1 MGWSIFFS
9 ICYTPKDNF
18 FYFIKV
24 DRFKCPRR
32 NNEIFIFNLWPGIV
46 SPGGLEI
53 KADSATVESANAHL
67 DSAKA
72 YMEQKKAQEA
82 LAAFEASRLEYRL
95 AMLRAERD
103 SLKAEDERVE
113 GELRADVERKL
124 LYQNILDNENKE
136 VK

>member
-1 MGWSIFFS
+1 MKSLFF
-9 ICYTPKDNF
+9 
-18 FYFIKV
+18 
-24 DRFKCPRR
+24 
-32 NNEIFIFNLWPGIV
+32 V
-46 SPGGLEI
+46 SGLAALALVGCAANQHALSRSMEQTEGTRAVATEI

-82 LAAFEASRLEYRL
+82 LAACEASRLEYRL

-103 SLKAEDERVE
+103 SIKAEDERVE
-113 GELRADVERKL
+113 AELRADVERKL

-136 VK
+136 AK

>member
-1 MGWSIFFS
+1 MKSLFF
-9 ICYTPKDNF
+9 
-18 FYFIKV
+18 
-24 DRFKCPRR
+24 
-32 NNEIFIFNLWPGIV
+32 V
-46 SPGGLEI
+46 SGLVALALVGCAANQHALSRSMEQTEGTRAVATEI

-67 DSAKA
+67 DSAKT

-103 SLKAEDERVE
+103 SIKAEDERVE
-113 GELRADVERKL
+113 AELRADVERKL

-136 VK
+136 AK

>member
-1 MGWSIFFS
+1 MKSLF
-9 ICYTPKDNF
+9 
-18 FYFIKV
+18 
-24 DRFKCPRR
+24 
-32 NNEIFIFNLWPGIV
+32 LV
-46 SPGGLEI
+46 SGLASLALVGCAANQHALSRSMEQTEGTRAVATEI

-72 YMEQKKAQEA
+72 YMEQKKAQDA
-82 LAAFEASRLEYRL
+82 LTAFEASRLEYRL

-136 VK
+136 AK

>member
-1 MGWSIFFS
+1 MKSLFF
-9 ICYTPKDNF
+9 
-18 FYFIKV
+18 
-24 DRFKCPRR
+24 
-32 NNEIFIFNLWPGIV
+32 V
-46 SPGGLEI
+46 SGLVALALVGCAANQHALSRSMEQTEGTRAVATEI

-67 DSAKA
+67 DSA
-72 YMEQKKAQEA
+72 KAQEA

-124 LYQNILDNENKE
+124 LYQNILDQETKNGGAK
-136 VK
+136 